1 MRQIR
6 AGGANAL
13 FVAWNTSFRYPESD
27 ILMDKCGRKEQIC
40 DIAEIDDDQM
50 TIAVFKSSQKP
61 VSAKICV

>member
-40 DIAEIDDDQM
+40 DIVEIDDGQM
-50 TIAVFKSSQKP
+50 TFAFFKSSKK
-61 VSAKICV
+61 ALEENICV